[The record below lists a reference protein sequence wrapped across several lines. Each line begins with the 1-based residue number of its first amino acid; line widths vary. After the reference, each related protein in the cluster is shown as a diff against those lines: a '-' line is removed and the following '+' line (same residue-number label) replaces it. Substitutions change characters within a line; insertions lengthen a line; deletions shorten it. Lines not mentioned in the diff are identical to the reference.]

1 MHGSVLIILQK
12 ELAKSSVE
20 SLIRHVILNCSR
32 RTMYNKTI
40 IMASA
45 VAAVLTVAVLT
56 TVMANYAF
64 ADIIAGNGGVGGAG
78 GAGGVGGNGGTNV
91 NAHNNGAYVTQYAN
105 GGSADGGSGGSANGG
120 NFGCILRCH
129 TG

>member
-12 ELAKSSVE
+12 ELAKLSIE

-78 GAGGVGGNGGTNV
+78 GAGGVGGNGGENI
-91 NAHNNGAYVTQYAN
+91 NAHNNGYGAQQYAN
-105 GGSADGGSGGSANGG
+105 GGSASGGYGGSADGGS
-120 NFGCILRCH
+120 FGCILKCH
-129 TG
+129 TS

>member
-1 MHGSVLIILQK
+1 MDGSVLIILEK
-12 ELAKSSVE
+12 ELAKLSIE
-20 SLIRHVILNCSR
+20 SLISHVILNCSR

-45 VAAVLTVAVLT
+45 VAAVLTVAVVT

-64 ADIIAGNGGVGGAG
+64 ADIVAGNGGIGGAG

-91 NAHNNGAYVTQYAN
+91 NAHNNGQGVTQNSN
-105 GGSADGGSGGSANGG
+105 GGSANGGNGGSANGG

-129 TG
+129 T